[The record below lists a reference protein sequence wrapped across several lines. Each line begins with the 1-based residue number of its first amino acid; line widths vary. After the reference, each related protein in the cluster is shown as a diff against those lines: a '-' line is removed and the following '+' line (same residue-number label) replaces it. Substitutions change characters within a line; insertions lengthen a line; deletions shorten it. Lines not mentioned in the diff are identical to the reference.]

1 MEETN
6 KISDCDY
13 FKQSLKNVGEFLA
26 LFILIL
32 SLIIVGVVLV
42 FCAVYLPAMALDCIG
57 SLVSGNYTPMS
68 MFGDSSSIFDFFVPS
83 IATKN
88 QAIFWLCLSLTGSF
102 FELCLFV
109 FGPRFFSGM
118 VSCARKTIGGAE

>member
-1 MEETN
+1 MKQTN

-13 FKQSLKNVGEFLA
+13 FKQSLKTVGEFLA
-26 LFILIL
+26 VSILL
-32 SLIIVGVVLV
+32 PSLIILGVILV
-42 FCAVYLPAMALDCIG
+42 FCALYLPVVGLGCIL
-57 SLVSGNYTPMS
+57 SLVSGNYTPMFPKNS
-68 MFGDSSSIFDFFVPS
+68 MFDLFTPA

-88 QAIFWLCLSLTGSF
+88 QAIVWLFLSLTGYF